1 MRGQLEETVLQVVRA
16 SLSIIMDQRPSP
28 DITPER
34 LPASL
39 RLGAGDPRNSGR
51 DGKETVEGSNVS
63 KERIPI
69 SQRLGETSH
78 SPKNNTRIPAVLRL
92 GNDTSGSPTGLHED
106 KAPAK
111 RKPGRPPGRRI
122 PASSGTGKGT
132 LAKRRKVQST
142 KPSGCRRKLNTE
154 ESRGGTMD
162 KKVKG
167 KGVPSRPVNSGNNT
181 HSSDNIP
188 LSNMIPK
195 TTQRK
200 ADFRIPSAPAP

>member
-1 MRGQLEETVLQVVRA
+1 
-16 SLSIIMDQRPSP
+16 
-28 DITPER
+28 
-34 LPASL
+34 
-39 RLGAGDPRNSGR
+39 
-51 DGKETVEGSNVS
+51 EGSNVS

-106 KAPAK
+106 KAPVK

-167 KGVPSRPVNSGNNT
+167 KGV
-181 HSSDNIP
+181 
-188 LSNMIPK
+188 
-195 TTQRK
+195 
-200 ADFRIPSAPAP
+200 